1 MTHPLTV
8 HGTCVALPEG
18 AVLLRGGAGSGK
30 SDLALRLMETGDVRL
45 VADDRVILER
55 DAESGVLYASTP
67 HPLRGLM
74 EVRGIGI
81 IPLDT
86 TRWVAHA
93 PLIAVVDMAP
103 LPGAVPRMPST
114 ATCDPLA
121 DANRFSEHVPV
132 RVRRF
137 VLWPFEVSAP
147 AKVRLAAAIA
157 VEAIV
162 PIAEQES
169 E

>member
-1 MTHPLTV
+1 MPQIKQT
-8 HGTCVALPEG
+8 
-18 AVLLRGGAGSGK
+18 
-30 SDLALRLMETGDVRL
+30 
-45 VADDRVILER
+45 ILER
-55 DAESGVLYASTP
+55 DEESGLLYASTP
-67 HPLRGLM
+67 ATLRGMM

-93 PLIAVVDMAP
+93 PVIAVIDMAP
-103 LPGAVPRMPST
+103 LPGAVPRMPAT
-114 ATCDPLA
+114 GTCDPLA
-121 DANRFSEHVPV
+121 DANRHSTHTPV

-157 VEAIV
+157 TGAIKPV
-162 PIAEQES
+162 AEEIDA
-169 E
+169 